1 MRKVYEAVSS
11 VARAMRAVLGVPDYS
26 RYVAHMRE
34 SHPSLRV
41 MTRDEFYRE
50 RFEARYSK
58 PGAKCC

>member
-1 MRKVYEAVSS
+1 MRKLAETISS
-11 VARAMRAVLGVPDYS
+11 IARGLRAVLGVPDYS
-26 RYVAHMRE
+26 RYAEHMRE
-34 SHPSLRV
+34 AHPSSRV